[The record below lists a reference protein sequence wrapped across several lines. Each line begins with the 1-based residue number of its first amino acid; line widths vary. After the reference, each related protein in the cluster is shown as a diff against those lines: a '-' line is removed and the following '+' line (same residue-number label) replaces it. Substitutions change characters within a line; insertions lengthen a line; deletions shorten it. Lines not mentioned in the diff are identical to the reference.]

1 MENLKR
7 IFKDFYKEL
16 QKWGKAA
23 ADATQNRN

>member
-7 IFKDFYKEL
+7 ILEDFYKEL

-23 ADATQNRN
+23 ADAAQNRN